1 MLKNINFFNLAYSEL
16 ILKRQSHLGRIFMAL
31 DLEDLLVKRM
41 TVSMEDD
48 LYAKVD
54 ALANLE
60 QRTVPNLLVYLAAKA
75 VREAE
80 AAGELPS
87 EGTTK

>member
-1 MLKNINFFNLAYSEL
+1 
-16 ILKRQSHLGRIFMAL
+16 MASNTT
-31 DLEDLLVKRM
+31 EETAVKRM

-48 LYAKVD
+48 LYARAE
-54 ALANLE
+54 ALAALE

-80 AAGELPS
+80 QDGLLPPSQS
-87 EGTTK
+87 EAKP

>member
-1 MLKNINFFNLAYSEL
+1 
-16 ILKRQSHLGRIFMAL
+16 MASKIV
-31 DLEDLLVKRM
+31 EDLAVKRM

-48 LYAKVD
+48 LYAKAE
-54 ALANLE
+54 ALASIE

-80 AAGELPS
+80 QAGELPS
-87 EGTTK
+87 EGSK

>member
-1 MLKNINFFNLAYSEL
+1 MASE
-16 ILKRQSHLGRIFMAL
+16 AV
-31 DLEDLLVKRM
+31 EEVPVKRM

-48 LYAKVD
+48 LYAKTE
-54 ALANLE
+54 ALAALE

-80 AAGELPS
+80 QDGLLPEPPGE
-87 EGTTK
+87 GK

>member
-1 MLKNINFFNLAYSEL
+1 
-16 ILKRQSHLGRIFMAL
+16 MAL
-31 DLEDLLVKRM
+31 NLEDLPVKRM

-48 LYAKVD
+48 LYAKAE

-80 AAGELPS
+80 SAGELPS
-87 EGTTK
+87 EGSK

>member
-1 MLKNINFFNLAYSEL
+1 MTKPLTDEPA
-16 ILKRQSHLGRIFMAL
+16 
-31 DLEDLLVKRM
+31 VKRM

-48 LYAKVD
+48 LYAKAE
-54 ALANLE
+54 ALAEIE

-80 AAGELPS
+80 QEGLLPTS
-87 EGTTK
+87 NAEK

>member
-1 MLKNINFFNLAYSEL
+1 
-16 ILKRQSHLGRIFMAL
+16 MAL
-31 DLEDLLVKRM
+31 KLEDLAVKRM

-48 LYAKVD
+48 LYAKAE

-80 AAGELPS
+80 QAGELPT
-87 EGTTK
+87 EATK

>member
-1 MLKNINFFNLAYSEL
+1 
-16 ILKRQSHLGRIFMAL
+16 MAL
-31 DLEDLLVKRM
+31 KLEDVAVKRM

-48 LYAKVD
+48 LYAKAE

-80 AAGELPS
+80 QAGELPS
-87 EGTTK
+87 EGK

>member
-1 MLKNINFFNLAYSEL
+1 
-16 ILKRQSHLGRIFMAL
+16 MAL

-87 EGTTK
+87 EGSK